1 MRKVVDTSALRSSEL
16 VDYLVSSGS
25 NQIIIP
31 QLVLCECLQGDGV
44 QNARRS
50 LHRIAAFSDQIS
62 VLKSDAVIFRMEPR
76 KKGLQARLIDE
87 RLTTGI
93 RHNLAFNLRQQGLSF
108 DIVNAMIRH
117 DERQAKAVLS
127 PYLRI
132 AEPVKL
138 GMVKDQSQIT
148 REEVRVMRETG
159 DLPHSLLDR
168 IEDRILKMVAGSL
181 DGVGLDIEKISW
193 LNALYSLPFRFSVA
207 MEALAIDWVVSGGLN
222 SRPEG
227 NVANDIRDMSHVA
240 YSTFYHGILA
250 FDKRMLRV
258 AGLARILVNAFERRY
273 LGDFC
278 RIKSLL

>member
-50 LHRIAAFSDQIS
+50 LQRIAAFSDQVS

-76 KKGLQARLIDE
+76 KKGLQARLVDE

-93 RHNLAFNLRQQGLSF
+93 RHNLAFNFRQQGLSF

-127 PYLRI
+127 RYSGI
-132 AEPVKL
+132 AETVKL
-138 GMVKDQSQIT
+138 GIINDQAQVT
-148 REEVRVMRETG
+148 KEEVRMMRETG
-159 DLPHSLLDR
+159 NLPHSLLNR
-168 IEDRILKMVAGSL
+168 IESKIMKAVAGSL
-181 DGVGLDIEKISW
+181 NEAGLDTKKVSL
-193 LNALYSLPFRFSVA
+193 LNALYSLSFRFSVS
-207 MEALAIDWVVSGGLN
+207 MEALAIDWLVTGGLD
-222 SRPEG
+222 SRPERS
-227 NVANDIRDMSHVA
+227 VANDIRDISHVA
-240 YSTFYHGILA
+240 YSTFYDGILA
-250 FDKRMLRV
+250 FDKRLMRT
-258 AGLARILVNAFERRY
+258 ANLARILIRAFEQRY
-273 LGDFC
+273 DSKIC
-278 RIKSLL
+278 